1 MSGKTGGNPPYEQ
14 VMEGILALIQG
25 GAFTCGDKLP
35 SERDLTERFNVSRTA
50 VRAALKRLAGLNE
63 IILKK
68 GSGAFV
74 APRRPVRILQQAAGF
89 SEELQGTGANPGAKV
104 LRAEV
109 CSPDEKIA
117 RLLHIDRDKKIFVL
131 KRIRFVNGS
140 RCSIETSYI
149 NRTLCP
155 DIEVSDFS
163 KVSLYNVLVNKYG
176 IDVSKGTERLSMT
189 PIDEESARLLDV
201 EPGTQVFNL
210 EVLATEQF
218 GAVVEFCE
226 ATVLADRTLF
236 ASESRLVDES
246 KVSKVGVP
254 W

>member
-1 MSGKTGGNPPYEQ
+1 MPGKTGGNPPYEQ
-14 VMEGILALIQG
+14 VMEGILALIQDG
-25 GAFTCGDKLP
+25 SLSCGDKLP

-63 IILKK
+63 IILKR
-68 GSGAFV
+68 GAGAFV
-74 APRRPVRILQQAAGF
+74 APRRPVRVLQQAAGF
-89 SEELQGTGANPGAKV
+89 SEELRNTGATPSAKV

-109 CSPDEKIA
+109 CAPDERIA
-117 RLLHIDRDKKIFVL
+117 RLLHIDQNKKIFVL
-131 KRIRFVNGS
+131 KRIRFANGS

-176 IDVSKGTERLSMT
+176 IDVSKGLERLSMA
-189 PIDEESARLLDV
+189 PIVEEAARLLDI

-218 GAVVEFCE
+218 GAVVEYCE

-246 KVSKVGVP
+246 KISKVSMQ